1 MITGYTHFGICDYP
15 KVLTRGVLYLVGY
28 VLVRGQTMG
37 KGLVDFMHVIAMNQQ
52 NKRVW

>member
-1 MITGYTHFGICDYP
+1 MITGYTHFEICGYP
-15 KVLTRGVLYLVGY
+15 KVLTRVLYLVGY

-52 NKRVW
+52 NKRAW